1 MIQGVTSLWGELLC
15 GYGDAYGTVGDTA
28 NKLFDGLDAVGAGGA
43 ASWLKS
49 KMSEMVATLGFE
61 PADLRLRKPVLC
73 ATQDVFDKDG
83 SGDGA
88 RVRSVLQQLP
98 AEGSAADLIRAFG
111 HIAQDWIGEQE
122 ITLGTLEIPG
132 LPLSIPIKVR
142 LGELL
147 SSP

>member
-1 MIQGVTSLWGELLC
+1 MCSS
-15 GYGDAYGTVGDTA
+15 D
-28 NKLFDGLDAVGAGGA
+28 
-43 ASWLKS
+43 
-49 KMSEMVATLGFE
+49 
-61 PADLRLRKPVLC
+61 
-73 ATQDVFDKDG
+73 
-83 SGDGA
+83 
-88 RVRSVLQQLP
+88 LP

-147 SSP
+147 SSS